1 MITIEFY
8 SDLLSGEGYI
18 MPEVGNTHS
27 PDTKAGKEA
36 ETEFH
41 VLAQKLE
48 KNISRVVLGTS
59 EAIRGCLVGLLAG
72 EHVLLEDVPGVGK
85 TLLGK
90 AVARSL
96 SGSFTRL
103 QFTPDLLPSDIIG
116 GSVFHSSTGEFIFQR
131 GPVFAN
137 IVMADEIYR
146 APPRPQSALLEAM
159 GEGQVSVDGVTHALP
174 SPFMVIATQNPHE
187 FEGTYSLPENQL
199 DRFLLRISM
208 GYPDRDQERQVL
220 ESHCQGEPVDQLEAV
235 LDIDQLKDLQAAVR
249 DVRVDGSIYDY
260 VLDITDATR
269 ESEELVIGVSPRGAI
284 SLYRAAQA
292 LAVLENRDFVVPDDI
307 KQLAVPVLSHRVL
320 GKGIVQGSRRN
331 VTEGII
337 HGIVNSVSTPG

>member
-1 MITIEFY
+1 
-8 SDLLSGEGYI
+8 

-27 PDTKAGKEA
+27 PDTKTGKEVG
-36 ETEFH
+36 TEIH

-137 IVMADEIYR
+137 IVMADEINR
-146 APPRPQSALLEAM
+146 APPRTQSALLEAM

-292 LAVLENRDFVVPDDI
+292 LAVLKNRDFVVPDDI

>member
-1 MITIEFY
+1 
-8 SDLLSGEGYI
+8 

-27 PDTKAGKEA
+27 PDTKDGKEA
-36 ETEFH
+36 ETELH

-96 SGSFTRL
+96 SGAFTRL

-137 IVMADEIYR
+137 IVMADEINR
-146 APPRPQSALLEAM
+146 APPRTQSALLEAM

-235 LDIDQLKDLQAAVR
+235 LDIDQLREMQAAVR
-249 DVRVDGSIYDY
+249 NVRVDGSIYDY

-292 LAVLENRDFVVPDDI
+292 LAVLENRDFVVPDDV

>member
-1 MITIEFY
+1 
-8 SDLLSGEGYI
+8 

-36 ETEFH
+36 ETELH

-137 IVMADEIYR
+137 IVMADEINR
-146 APPRPQSALLEAM
+146 APPRTQSALLEAM

-292 LAVLENRDFVVPDDI
+292 LAVLKNRDFVVPDDI

>member
-8 SDLLSGEGYI
+8 SDLLSGEGYK

-27 PDTKAGKEA
+27 PDTKDGKEA
-36 ETEFH
+36 ETELH

-96 SGSFTRL
+96 SGAFTRL

-137 IVMADEIYR
+137 IVMADEINR
-146 APPRPQSALLEAM
+146 APPRTQSALLEAM

-235 LDIDQLKDLQAAVR
+235 LDIDQLREMQAAVR
-249 DVRVDGSIYDY
+249 NVRVDGSIYDY

-292 LAVLENRDFVVPDDI
+292 LAVLENRDFVVPDDV

>member
-1 MITIEFY
+1 MITIGFD
-8 SDLLSGEGYI
+8 SDLLSEEGKPGV
-18 MPEVGNTHS
+18 MATTELQ
-27 PDTKAGKEA
+27 DMA
-36 ETEFH
+36 E
-41 VLAQKLE
+41 KLE
-48 KNISRVVLGTS
+48 RNIASVVQGAS

-116 GSVFHSSTGEFIFQR
+116 GSVFHSSTGEFVFQR
-131 GPVFAN
+131 GPIFAN
-137 IVMADEIYR
+137 IVMADEINR
-146 APPRPQSALLEAM
+146 APPRTQSALLEAM
-159 GEGQVSVDGVTHALP
+159 GEAQVSVDGVTHDLP
-174 SPFMVIATQNPHE
+174 VPFMVVATQNPHE

-208 GYPDRDQERQVL
+208 GYPSREEERQVL

-235 LDIDQLKDLQAAVR
+235 LDIGQLRDLQAAVR
-249 DVRVDGSIYDY
+249 NVRVDGSIYDY

-292 LAVLENRDFVVPDDI
+292 LAVLENRDYVVPDDV
-307 KQLAVPVLSHRVL
+307 KQLTVPVLSHRVL
-320 GKGIVQGSRRN
+320 GKGIVQGSQRN

-337 HGIVNSVSTPG
+337 REIVNSVSTPG

>member
-1 MITIEFY
+1 
-8 SDLLSGEGYI
+8 

-27 PDTKAGKEA
+27 PDAKDGKEA
-36 ETEFH
+36 ETELH

-96 SGSFTRL
+96 SGAFTRL

-137 IVMADEIYR
+137 IVMADEINR
-146 APPRPQSALLEAM
+146 APPRTQSALLEAM

-235 LDIDQLKDLQAAVR
+235 LDIDQLREMQAAVR
-249 DVRVDGSIYDY
+249 NVRVDGSIYDY

-292 LAVLENRDFVVPDDI
+292 LAVLENRDFVVPDDV

>member
-1 MITIEFY
+1 
-8 SDLLSGEGYI
+8 
-18 MPEVGNTHS
+18 MPEIGNTHS
-27 PDTKAGKEA
+27 PDTKTGKEVG
-36 ETEFH
+36 TEIH

-137 IVMADEIYR
+137 IVMADEINR
-146 APPRPQSALLEAM
+146 APPRTQSALLEAM

-292 LAVLENRDFVVPDDI
+292 LAVLKNRDFVVPDDI

>member
-1 MITIEFY
+1 
-8 SDLLSGEGYI
+8 
-18 MPEVGNTHS
+18 
-27 PDTKAGKEA
+27 
-36 ETEFH
+36 
-41 VLAQKLE
+41 
-48 KNISRVVLGTS
+48 
-59 EAIRGCLVGLLAG
+59 
-72 EHVLLEDVPGVGK
+72 
-85 TLLGK
+85 
-90 AVARSL
+90 
-96 SGSFTRL
+96 
-103 QFTPDLLPSDIIG
+103 
-116 GSVFHSSTGEFIFQR
+116 
-131 GPVFAN
+131 
-137 IVMADEIYR
+137 
-146 APPRPQSALLEAM
+146 
-159 GEGQVSVDGVTHALP
+159 
-174 SPFMVIATQNPHE
+174 MVIATQNPHE

-292 LAVLENRDFVVPDDI
+292 LAVLKNRDFVVPDDI

>member
-1 MITIEFY
+1 
-8 SDLLSGEGYI
+8 
-18 MPEVGNTHS
+18 MPEVGNTDS
-27 PDTKAGKEA
+27 PETKTGNQT
-36 ETEFH
+36 ETDLH
-41 VLAQKLE
+41 ILARKL
-48 KNISRVVLGTS
+48 KQNIGRVVLGTS

-137 IVMADEIYR
+137 IVMADEINR
-146 APPRPQSALLEAM
+146 APPRTQSALLEAM
-159 GEGQVSVDGVTHALP
+159 GEGQVSIDGVTHDLP

-208 GYPDRDQERQVL
+208 GYPDRAQERQVL

-249 DVRVDGSIYDY
+249 NVRVDGSIYDY

-292 LAVLENRDFVVPDDI
+292 LAVLENRDFVVPDDV

>member
-1 MITIEFY
+1 
-8 SDLLSGEGYI
+8 
-18 MPEVGNTHS
+18 MPEVGNTDS
-27 PDTKAGKEA
+27 PETKTGNQT
-36 ETEFH
+36 ETDLH
-41 VLAQKLE
+41 ALARKLE
-48 KNISRVVLGTS
+48 QNIGRVVLGTS

-103 QFTPDLLPSDIIG
+103 QFTPDLLPSDILG
-116 GSVFHSSTGEFIFQR
+116 GSVFHSSTGEFVFQR

-137 IVMADEIYR
+137 IVMADEINR
-146 APPRPQSALLEAM
+146 APPRTQSALLEAM
-159 GEGQVSVDGVTHALP
+159 GEGQVSIDGVTHDLP

-208 GYPDRDQERQVL
+208 GYPDRAQERQVL

-249 DVRVDGSIYDY
+249 NVRVDGSIYDY

-292 LAVLENRDFVVPDDI
+292 LAVLENRDFVVPDDV

>member
-1 MITIEFY
+1 
-8 SDLLSGEGYI
+8 
-18 MPEVGNTHS
+18 MPEIGNTHS
-27 PDTKAGKEA
+27 PDTKTGKETG
-36 ETEFH
+36 TELH

-137 IVMADEIYR
+137 IVMADEINR
-146 APPRPQSALLEAM
+146 APPRTQSALLEAM

-235 LDIDQLKDLQAAVR
+235 LDIDQLKELQAAVR
-249 DVRVDGSIYDY
+249 NVRVDGSIYDY

-292 LAVLENRDFVVPDDI
+292 LAVLENRDFVVPDDV